1 MKAKTG
7 NFFIHSSS
15 GKSQMK
21 PKITAII
28 PLGEKRS
35 IEILETIKRQYEK
48 ISFIIEKGPNHCLN
62 LNRGVKKAKTEILA
76 FVNGHTLLPRDWSKK
91 VRIFF
96 EKHPEIDIVGGP
108 QLTPENASYFE
119 KISGYALGSRF
130 GSGEASTRYSGRK
143 LILNADETMLTS
155 ANLVCRKHVLK
166 LVKFDETL
174 YPGGDPK
181 FISDAKKKGF
191 KIAYSPEIIAYNKRR
206 TNIKDFFIQNF
217 NYGKV
222 RPKKEPF
229 LETLKHPFFII
240 PSLFI
245 LYLILL
251 IPLMIISKFFLF
263 PAIIYICLNII
274 FSVYE
279 GTKNNNF
286 FAILFLPFIFLTIH
300 LSYGAGFLYGLIFR
314 K

>member
-1 MKAKTG
+1 
-7 NFFIHSSS
+7 
-15 GKSQMK
+15 MK

-48 ISFIIEKGPNHCLN
+48 INFIIEKGPNHCLN

-181 FISDAKKKGF
+181 FISDAK
-191 KIAYSPEIIAYNKRR
+191 N
-206 TNIKDFFIQNF
+206 FFIQNF

-222 RPKKEPF
+222 RPKKEPL
-229 LETLKHPFFII
+229 LETLKHPSFLI
-240 PSLFI
+240 PSLFLI
-245 LYLILL
+245 YLIML
-251 IPLMIISKFFLF
+251 IPLIIINKWFLLPAMIYVSTNILF
-263 PAIIYICLNII
+263 SAYESIKNKDPLTILTLPII
-274 FSVYE
+274 FL
-279 GTKNNNF
+279 
-286 FAILFLPFIFLTIH
+286 AIH
-300 LSYGAGFLYGLIFR
+300 LSYGAGFLYGMI
-314 K
+314 KK

>member
-15 GKSQMK
+15 GGCKMK

-35 IEILETIKRQYEK
+35 IEVLETIKRQYEK
-48 ISFIIEKGPNHCLN
+48 INFIIEKGPNHCLN

-76 FVNGHTLLPRDWSKK
+76 FINGHTLLPRDWSKK
-91 VRIFF
+91 VRLFF

-108 QLTPENASYFE
+108 QLTAPNASYFE
-119 KISGYALGSRF
+119 KISGYALSSRF
-130 GSGEASTRYSGRK
+130 GSGEASTRYGGRK

-166 LVKFDETL
+166 LVKFDEKL

-217 NYGKV
+217 KYGMV
-222 RPKKEPF
+222 RPKKESF
-229 LETLKHPFFII
+229 VETLKHPFFLI
-240 PSLFI
+240 PSLFLI
-245 LYLILL
+245 YLLIL
-251 IPLMIISKFFLF
+251 IPLIIINKLFLI
-263 PAIIYICLNII
+263 PAIIYVSTNILFSAYESIKNKDPLTIFTLPII
-274 FSVYE
+274 FL
-279 GTKNNNF
+279 
-286 FAILFLPFIFLTIH
+286 AIH
-300 LSYGAGFLYGLIFR
+300 LSYGAGFLYGMI
-314 K
+314 KK